1 MSIDVLGN
9 LFGSVNRVKI
19 LRLFLFNEM
28 DQYEKEDI
36 VNFTKVPTAKI
47 TKELNTLEKVGI
59 IKKTSFFKE
68 VENKKTGKI
77 TKKRTSGYIANNKFM
92 YFRSLQSMLI
102 KSAPVDE
109 NGLGKKIKKAG
120 SIKAIIVSGLFIQDN
135 DSVVDLLVIGDRIKM
150 PVLRNAI
157 STIESELGKPLK
169 YTVFTTSDFKY
180 RLTMYDRLV
189 RDILDYPHVIIHD
202 SMGIDNL

>member
-169 YTVFTTSDFKY
+169 YTVFSTSDFKY

>member
-9 LFGSVNRVKI
+9 LFGSINRVKL

-28 DQYEKEDI
+28 EQYEKEQI
-36 VNFTKVPTAKI
+36 VSFTKVPSGKI
-47 TKELNTLEKVGI
+47 VKELNTLIKVGI

-68 VENKKTGKI
+68 IENKKTGKI
-77 TKKRTSGYIANNKFM
+77 SKKRTQGYVANPKFM
-92 YFRSLQSMLI
+92 YFRSLQSLLI

-109 NGLGKKIKKAG
+109 NGIGKRIKKVG
-120 SIKAIIVSGLFIQDN
+120 SVKAIIVSGLFIQDP

-150 PVLRNAI
+150 SVLRNTIA
-157 STIESELGKPLK
+157 TIESEIGKPLR
-169 YTVFTTSDFKY
+169 YTIFSTSDFKY

-189 RDILDYPHVIIHD
+189 RDILDYPHVIIMD
-202 SMGIDNL
+202 SIGIENL

>member
-9 LFGSVNRVKI
+9 LFGSVNRVKL

-28 DQYEKEDI
+28 EQYEKDQI
-36 VNFTKVPTAKI
+36 INFTKVPSTKI
-47 TKELNTLEKVGI
+47 VKELNTLEKVGV

-68 VENKKTGKI
+68 IENKKTGKI
-77 TKKRTSGYIANNKFM
+77 TKKRVTGYVANPKFM

-109 NGLGKKIKKAG
+109 NGLGKRLKKAG
-120 SIKAIIVSGLFIQDN
+120 KINAIIVSGLFIQDP
-135 DSVVDLLVIGDRIKM
+135 DSVVDLLVIGDKIKM
-150 PVLRNAI
+150 SVLRNTI
-157 STIESELGKPLK
+157 STIESEIGKPLR
-169 YTVFTTSDFKY
+169 YTVFSTSDFKY

-189 RDILDYPHVIIHD
+189 RDILDYPHVILHD
-202 SMGIDNL
+202 SIGIENL

>member
-9 LFGSVNRVKI
+9 LFGSVNRVKL

-28 DQYEKEDI
+28 EQYEKEQI
-36 VNFTKVPTAKI
+36 VSFTKVPGAKI
-47 TKELNTLEKVGI
+47 TKELNTLEKVGV

-77 TKKRTSGYIANNKFM
+77 TKKRTSGYVANNKFM

-109 NGLGKKIKKAG
+109 NGLSKKLRKAG
-120 SIKAIIVSGLFIQDN
+120 KVNAIIVAGLFIQDP
-135 DSVVDLLVIGDRIKM
+135 DSVVDLLVIGDKLKM
-150 PVLRNAI
+150 SVLRTAI
-157 STIESELGKPLK
+157 ATIESELGKSLR
-169 YTVFTTSDFKY
+169 YTVFSTSDFKY